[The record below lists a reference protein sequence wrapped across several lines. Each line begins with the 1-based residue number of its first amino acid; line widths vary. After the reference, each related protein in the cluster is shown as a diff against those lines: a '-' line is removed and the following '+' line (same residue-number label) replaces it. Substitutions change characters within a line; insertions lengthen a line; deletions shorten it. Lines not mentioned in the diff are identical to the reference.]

1 MLGGCGRLR
10 SLLVPSTFQTGIS
23 KEMGWGGPKGARLG
37 LFQKRAVRPMPL
49 GPAAPQPVW
58 ALPSLPLLPRQ
69 LEERDSAH
77 TGRGSPK
84 GPCSCRVST
93 EKSDAVHES
102 WKQAGER
109 HSGMWRR
116 QLNPRFWGSPGAT
129 QWAPPCM
136 GREGAKRQEGGF
148 PSALATPR
156 P

>member
-1 MLGGCGRLR
+1 MPTLGG
-10 SLLVPSTFQTGIS
+10 
-23 KEMGWGGPKGARLG
+23 
-37 LFQKRAVRPMPL
+37 
-49 GPAAPQPVW
+49 
-58 ALPSLPLLPRQ
+58 
-69 LEERDSAH
+69 
-77 TGRGSPK
+77 GSPK

-109 HSGMWRR
+109 HGGMWRG
-116 QLNPRFWGSPGAT
+116 QLNPRFWGSPEAT

-148 PSALATPR
+148 PSALAPPR